1 MKNRLDIHKQI
12 KGYYSL
18 FFSGEYELRPVH
30 TSLYMF
36 LLNQNNR
43 AMWAEWFKCPFD
55 LGMAGSGINSKNT
68 YYKIISDL
76 ERFGLIEY
84 QKGINEYKA
93 PKIKIIDLSSVPN
106 LIPLSEP
113 LSEPLSNT
121 LTIPLSEPLSS
132 NIIRLITNNFKLITD
147 NIENIIKTYKK
158 ETKEPETQGEN
169 KFDFLYSYI
178 STGIPENLK
187 LDDEE
192 QKKYASLIYTEFLEN
207 SQAWIEKTC
216 MLRSVDMTFFK
227 NELTEFLSIQI
238 QKDTYFKGY
247 NKLKEHFINYLN
259 KKNYVKQQ

>member
-18 FFSGEYELRPVH
+18 FFSGKYELRPVH

-55 LGMAGSGINSKNT
+55 LGMAGSGVNSKNT

-121 LTIPLSEPLSS
+121 LTIPLSEPLSD
-132 NIIRLITNNFKLITD
+132 NIIRLITNNFKLITN
-147 NIENIIKTYKK
+147 NIEKIIKTYKK

-187 LDDEE
+187 LDNEE

-207 SQAWIEKTC
+207 SQAWLEKTC
-216 MLRSVDMTFFK
+216 MLRSVDMIIFK

-247 NKLKEHFINYLN
+247 NKLKDHFINYLN
-259 KKNYVKQQ
+259 KKNYVKQ